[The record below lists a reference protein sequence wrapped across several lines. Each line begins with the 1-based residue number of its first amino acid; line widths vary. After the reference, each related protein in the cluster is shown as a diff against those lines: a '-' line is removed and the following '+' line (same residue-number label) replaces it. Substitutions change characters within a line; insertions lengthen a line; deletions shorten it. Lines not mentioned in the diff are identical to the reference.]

1 MILPFYSDLPMK
13 FKELGNSDLVLSQIG
28 LGTWAIG
35 GGEWGMG
42 WGDQDAN
49 DSVLTILEALSMG
62 INWIDTAHAYGFG
75 EAEVAVGK
83 ALREWKGDEVIVAT
97 KCGVLPMENKRP
109 RRFISAETIRDEVE
123 GSLRRIGRDWIDL
136 YQIHWPEPIE
146 NLAESWQTLQDLK
159 REGKVRWVGVCNCWS
174 DQLEILE
181 GIAPVTSNQPMYSML
196 AREIEKEVLPWC
208 ASRGTGVLAYSPMHS
223 GLLTGKVS
231 REWLNNLPDNDW
243 RKHKPDHPVVK
254 PLQSE
259 DGMKAFLEF
268 QEQLK
273 KFADE
278 TGRTVGQLAVAWT
291 LSRDEITSSIVG
303 ARRKGQIA
311 ETVKSVQLKL
321 LPDERVFL
329 DRIIKSFS
337 GEN

>member
-1 MILPFYSDLPMK
+1 M
-13 FKELGNSDLVLSQIG
+13 
-28 LGTWAIG
+28 
-35 GGEWGMG
+35 
-42 WGDQDAN
+42 
-49 DSVLTILEALSMG
+49 
-62 INWIDTAHAYGFG
+62 
-75 EAEVAVGK
+75 
-83 ALREWKGDEVIVAT
+83 
-97 KCGVLPMENKRP
+97 
-109 RRFISAETIRDEVE
+109 
-123 GSLRRIGRDWIDL
+123 
-136 YQIHWPEPIE
+136 
-146 NLAESWQTLQDLK
+146 
-159 REGKVRWVGVCNCWS
+159 RWVGVCNCWS